1 MKVKEFHTT
10 DLWFPDHT
18 RYKVIVKNVRAE
30 DGKNEVEILEQT
42 KNPKTNLSKVQSF
55 KLRMT
60 DEDIKRL
67 AAGLLESIKDY

>member
-42 KNPKTNLSKVQSF
+42 KNPKTNFSEVQSF

-60 DEDIKRL
+60 DEDVKRL